1 MRQNAEACPFVF
13 PNPKTLKPFSSVFYA
28 WNTARVKAGLS
39 DVRIH
44 DLRHTFAS
52 TLVNQGVSL
61 YEVQKLLGHAQI
73 RTTERYAHLNQSK
86 LQASAEF
93 AGKVFEH
100 ILARPVPK
108 PQIL

>member
-1 MRQNAEACPFVF
+1 M
-13 PNPKTLKPFSSVFYA
+13 FYA
-28 WNTARVKAGLS
+28 WNTARIRAGLP

-52 TLVNQGVSL
+52 TLVNQGVPL

-73 RTTERYAHLNQSK
+73 RTTERYAHLSQSK
-86 LQASAEF
+86 LQASAGF

-100 ILARPVPK
+100 ILIK
-108 PQIL
+108 PITQRQILG